1 MRIFNRGN
9 LNRFKR
15 DTSGS
20 IATFFGLSLIPMVL
34 AGAAAIDTV
43 YMYGMQQKLVKSLD
57 AAVLAVAAAPTTLSK
72 ADREKIGEDVFYANI
87 PKDALNKN
95 SGKPQFTISAEKVTA
110 GIEAQ
115 VNTSLMALAGIDT
128 VDFAVGAEVAI
139 KKKKKAEIA
148 LVLDYSGSMGEK
160 VGSETKYIAMRNA
173 ATKLIDDLVKLDKD
187 KVKFGLVP
195 FSHHVMAPLPGRYVA
210 SVSHTET
217 RLTCTQD
224 RPYPANLTDKTP
236 DTTLGSS
243 DVTKWGQPQ
252 APEHLNEDCTG
263 YLGRSLIVRPL
274 TDDFKG
280 LKDQLA
286 NMVPYA
292 WTHIA
297 LGAEFGFH
305 VLSPDKPFDDEVADY
320 DDDGVEKF
328 MVLLT
333 DGKQTEPAFGPGG
346 IRTVEQGEKNLLSIC
361 ENAKAEGIKIISIAF
376 DLDDS
381 ATRQNLASCA
391 SDADKFFVVEDGR
404 ELAGAFD
411 SIKQLLVTA
420 FYMSK

>member
-20 IATFFGLSLIPMVL
+20 LATTFGLTLIPIVL
-34 AGAAAIDTV
+34 AAACAIDGV
-43 YMYGMQQKLVKSLD
+43 YMVGMRERMVKSLD
-57 AAVLAVAAAPTTLSK
+57 VAVLAVASAPTSMSK
-72 ADREKIGEDVFYANI
+72 AERQAIGEKVFYANL
-87 PKDALNKN
+87 PEEVLEKKN
-95 SGKPQFTISAEKVTA
+95 SKPQFAITDEKVTA
-110 GIEAQ
+110 TLEAK
-115 VNTSLMALAGIDT
+115 VDTSLMALAGIND
-128 VDFAVGAEVAI
+128 VDFLIGAEVSI
-139 KKKKKAEIA
+139 KKKKSAEIA
-148 LVLDYSGSMGEK
+148 LVLDYSGSMGET
-160 VGSETKYIAMRNA
+160 VGGETKYIAMRNA

-195 FSHHVMAPLPGRYVA
+195 FSHHVMAPLPGKFVVG
-210 SVSHTET
+210 VSHTET

-224 RPYPANLTDKTP
+224 RPYPANLSDATP
-236 DTTLGSS
+236 GAS
-243 DVTKWGQPQ
+243 DATKWGQVQ

-263 YLGRSLIVRPL
+263 YLGRNLTVRPL
-274 TDDFKG
+274 TNDFTG

-286 NMVPYA
+286 DMVPYA

-305 VLSPDKPFDDEVADY
+305 VLSPNAPFEDEVAAY

-333 DGKQTEPAFGPGG
+333 DGKQTEPGFGPGSV
-346 IRTVEQGEKNLLSIC
+346 RTVEQGEKNLLSIC
-361 ENAKAEGIKIISIAF
+361 DAAKAQGIKIISIAF

-381 ATRQNLASCA
+381 ATRQNLADCA
-391 SDADKFFVVEDGR
+391 SGPDKFFVVDDGL

-411 SIKQLLVTA
+411 SIKQLLISA